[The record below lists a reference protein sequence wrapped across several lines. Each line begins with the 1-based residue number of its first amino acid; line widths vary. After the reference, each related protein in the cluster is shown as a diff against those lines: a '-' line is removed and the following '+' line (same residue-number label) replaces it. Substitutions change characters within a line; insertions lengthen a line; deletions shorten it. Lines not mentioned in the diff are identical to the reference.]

1 MKKSRLSEEPGFDNI
16 ILNYL
21 LGLILYLGVLF

>member
-1 MKKSRLSEEPGFDNI
+1 MKKSRLSEEPGYDKI

-21 LGLILYLGVLF
+21 LGLILYLGILF